1 MAKPVFLRLYIL
13 RSEEGWFIF
22 IRNLFAASWISA
34 QQKAFYL
41 AELDE

>member
-13 RSEEGWFIF
+13 RSEEG
-22 IRNLFAASWISA
+22 RNLFAASWISE

>member
-22 IRNLFAASWISA
+22 IRNLFAASWISE
-34 QQKAFYL
+34 QQEAFYL